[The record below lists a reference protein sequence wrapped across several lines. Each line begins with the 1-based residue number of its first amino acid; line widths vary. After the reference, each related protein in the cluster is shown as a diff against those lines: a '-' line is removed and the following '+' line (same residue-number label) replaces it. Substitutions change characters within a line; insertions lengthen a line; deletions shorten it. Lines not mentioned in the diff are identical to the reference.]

1 MKLQHVIAATL
12 VFLVGSIS
20 LLMGTLV
27 LLGIQEVSHT
37 TLKGLLV
44 YNVVLGALSLL
55 VAILI
60 WKGLKSSPKFVL
72 LILLSHAS
80 ILSFLI
86 FFVPE
91 VALESIRAME
101 VRVILWGLVYLL
113 IQWGT
118 IKKLRQW
125 TSGLGSMAML
135 LLLSTVF
142 LLGCKQATKGTTSD
156 TKHAQAKDSKEKAL
170 QSKEDFAN
178 GWVHE
183 IQLDQGNKWQANV
196 ETTIGVTK
204 MRSTID
210 HTAPRTI
217 SEYRQLGNELNNLKN
232 KLVKECTMT
241 GPSHDNLHVW
251 LYPLIKKIEALQ
263 NVDNEKS
270 GRQLTQ
276 NIAQHL
282 KTYDDFFK

>member
-20 LLMGTLV
+20 LLMGTLA
-27 LLGIQEVSHT
+27 LLDIQQVAHT

-55 VAILI
+55 VAILL

-86 FFVPE
+86 FFVPD

-101 VRVILWGLVYLL
+101 IRVILWGLVYLL
-113 IQWGT
+113 IQWGNIT
-118 IKKLRQW
+118 KVRQR
-125 TSGLGSMAML
+125 TSGWGSMTIL
-135 LLLSTVF
+135 LLLSTTF
-142 LLGCKQATKGTTSD
+142 LLGCKQSPSRTNLDPKDAQTKN
-156 TKHAQAKDSKEKAL
+156 SKEKAH
-170 QSKEDFAN
+170 QSKEVFAN
-178 GWVHE
+178 GWVNE

-196 ETTIGVTK
+196 ETTIGVSK
-204 MRSTID
+204 MRSIID
-210 HTAPRTI
+210 HTAPRTV

-232 KLVKECTMT
+232 ELVKKCTMT

-263 NVDNEKS
+263 NADHEKS

-282 KTYDDFFK
+282 KSYDDFFK